1 MSWRSG
7 TSHLCTFTGAIVTKN
22 NQKGKHRKGWF
33 KEARR
38 EIKIP
43 PGDFF
48 KNNNKNYVNLFT
60 LNRAVLRLFLLFH
73 PGHAG
78 QDQENSHCTQQ
89 AECSVEHIVK
99 RQRHPEISSQH
110 QNR

>member
-7 TSHLCTFTGAIVTKN
+7 TSHLCTFTGAIVTKI
-22 NQKGKHRKGWF
+22 NQKGKHWKGRF

-43 PGDFF
+43 PGEFF
-48 KNNNKNYVNLFT
+48 KNNNKDYVNLFV
-60 LNRAVLRLFLLFH
+60 LNRAVLRLRLFLLFH

-78 QDQENSHCTQQ
+78 QDEEDAGGAQQ
-89 AECSVEHIVK
+89 AEFSVEHVIE
-99 RQRHPEISSQH
+99 RQ
-110 QNR
+110 